1 MIWIRPILAAFL
13 GAACSLVGGGAGM
26 IRGAVLFVLL
36 TSGIRLVHR
45 CRLVWAALL
54 CGSVA
59 GGVAAAVFCRMPAGA
74 VEIGNVQV
82 IAVCLLYGIGFYW
95 AEYLSQT
102 SHFPGA
108 ILATLVVAV
117 AAQLVRYGLWQ
128 YGADQ
133 MEAGVLTLYFAV
145 MNAVGVAAAW
155 CVTMLCRNRDGMLL
169 EKKKRE

>member
-1 MIWIRPILAAFL
+1 MIWIRLILAAFL

-26 IRGAVLFVLL
+26 ISGAVLFVLL

-82 IAVCLLYGIGFYW
+82 IAVCLL
-95 AEYLSQT
+95 
-102 SHFPGA
+102 
-108 ILATLVVAV
+108 
-117 AAQLVRYGLWQ
+117 
-128 YGADQ
+128 
-133 MEAGVLTLYFAV
+133 
-145 MNAVGVAAAW
+145 
-155 CVTMLCRNRDGMLL
+155 
-169 EKKKRE
+169 